1 MHDWSREITDAFVR
15 AGHDADVDIV
25 EELSQHAAAAYQTA
39 RADGGSDADAQTEVR
54 RQIAIWT
61 REAAMLRRRPRRI
74 APPAPPPSRS
84 RTWIA
89 GLVQDLRYTIRLQ
102 RRRPGPGLVSA
113 ITMALGIAASTVLF
127 SIAWGVLVKPL
138 PWPDADRLVRLE
150 ERRHGATRQ
159 LPGIMTNGPFLA
171 IREAPTT
178 LDAIAA
184 YRAQTA
190 TMTGGAEPERI
201 RITAT
206 TASLFPLMRMTP
218 VRGSVFTSADET
230 VPVTVISY
238 GLWQRRFGAREDII
252 GSAIA
257 FDGVAYT
264 IVAVAGRDFLFPDA
278 ETDAWIPSSIRPTAS
293 ADGGSWIQIFSAIAR
308 LKDGATAA
316 QAGQEATARA
326 QSAPDGGMAAMAVFG
341 TRGAAEITAQPV
353 LDALT
358 SDVKSALIVL
368 LAGVGLLLATATANI
383 AGVQLARAA
392 TRRKEMAV
400 RAAIGAGSGRLARQV
415 ITESVVTGLGGG
427 ALGFALAAALHR
439 SLPQLLP
446 AGFPRVQDITLDW
459 RVALFAFAIALLASL
474 AAGLAPALQARRLN
488 LVESLVEDAPT
499 SGRAFGRSGIARVR
513 GAIMTG
519 QVAVACVLLVG
530 AVLLTRTFVAMLNA
544 DRGFEASNVLTAEL
558 ATPGGLFTSER
569 RAQLVTQ
576 VLDRLRA
583 RNDIAAAG
591 ISTSV
596 PLVPGDAVI
605 AFTLPPPPGQDVP
618 VQVQASYRMISPGY
632 LEAMG
637 IRLVAGR
644 LLDQR
649 DTPTSS
655 PALLVNRAF
664 AGKYLSADSV
674 GRRIPAAL
682 IGGKDD
688 WEVAGII
695 EDVRMG
701 SNLTETAQPEILV
714 SYLQFPEGLR
724 GDPIFAIRTRH
735 DPSVMI
741 STLRQTVRELDSTA
755 TLQSVV
761 TMEERVAG
769 SLAHPRLYA
778 VVLTGFG
785 IFALIIAGVGLFGAL
800 SYAVTQRSKEIGIRA
815 ALGARPRA
823 VARLIVADALIV
835 ALAGCVIGLGAAAVM
850 SRALASFLFGVDAG
864 DPGTFALAALAILA
878 ASAAACVVPV
888 RRAVRL
894 DPLQALKAE

>member
-1 MHDWSREITDAFVR
+1 
-15 AGHDADVDIV
+15 
-25 EELSQHAAAAYQTA
+25 
-39 RADGGSDADAQTEVR
+39 
-54 RQIAIWT
+54 
-61 REAAMLRRRPRRI
+61 
-74 APPAPPPSRS
+74 
-84 RTWIA
+84 
-89 GLVQDLRYTIRLQ
+89 
-102 RRRPGPGLVSA
+102 
-113 ITMALGIAASTVLF
+113 
-127 SIAWGVLVKPL
+127 
-138 PWPDADRLVRLE
+138 
-150 ERRHGATRQ
+150 
-159 LPGIMTNGPFLA
+159 
-171 IREAPTT
+171 
-178 LDAIAA
+178 
-184 YRAQTA
+184 
-190 TMTGGAEPERI
+190 MTGEAEPERV
-201 RITAT
+201 RVTAT

-218 VRGSVFTSADET
+218 VRGSVFTAADET
-230 VPVTVISY
+230 VPVAVISH

-257 FDGVAYT
+257 FDGVAHT
-264 IVAVAGRDFLFPDA
+264 IVAVAARDFLFPDA
-278 ETDAWIPSSIRPTAS
+278 ETDAWIPSRIRPAKT
-293 ADGGSWIQIFSAIAR
+293 ADGGSWIQIFTAIAR

-326 QSAPDGGMAAMAVFG
+326 QGAPDGGMAAMAVFG
-341 TRGAAEITAQPV
+341 TRGTAEITAQPV

-400 RAAIGAGSGRLARQV
+400 RAAIGAGSGRLARQM

-439 SLPQLLP
+439 SLPGLLP
-446 AGFPRVQDITLDW
+446 AGFPRVQEITLDW
-459 RVALFAFAIALLASL
+459 RVALFAFAIALVTSL
-474 AAGLAPALQARRLN
+474 AAGLGPALQARGLN
-488 LVESLVEDAPT
+488 LVESLVEDAPAT
-499 SGRAFGRSGIARVR
+499 VVPLDVRGSRVR
-513 GAIMTG
+513 GVIMAG

-530 AVLLTRTFVAMLNA
+530 AVLLTRTFVAMLSA
-544 DRGFEASNVLTAEL
+544 DRGFEARNVLTAEL
-558 ATPGGLFTSER
+558 AMPGGLFTGER
-569 RAQLVTQ
+569 RAQFVTQ
-576 VLDRLRA
+576 VLERLRA

-591 ISTSV
+591 ISTPV

-618 VQVQASYRMISPGY
+618 VQVQSSYRMISPGY

-644 LLDQR
+644 LLDHR
-649 DTPTSS
+649 DTPASS

-664 AGKYLSADSV
+664 ASKYLSADDV

-682 IGGKDD
+682 IDGKDD
-688 WEVAGII
+688 GEVAGII

-701 SNLTETAQPEILV
+701 SNLTEAAQPEILV

-724 GDPIFAIRTRH
+724 GDAIFAIRTRH

-741 STLRQTVRELDSTA
+741 ATVRQVVRELDNTA

-761 TMEERVAG
+761 TMEARVAG

-778 VVLTGFG
+778 VALTGFG
-785 IFALIIAGVGLFGAL
+785 IFALIIAAVGLFGAL

-815 ALGARPRA
+815 ALGARPRTL
-823 VARLIVADALIV
+823 ARLIIADALVV
-835 ALAGCVIGLGAAAVM
+835 ALVGCVIGLGPAAVM
-850 SRALASFLFGVDAG
+850 SRALAAYLFGVDAG
-864 DPGTFALAALAILA
+864 DPGTFALAALVILV
-878 ASAAACVVPV
+878 ASGAACVVPV

-894 DPLQALKAE
+894 DPLTALRAE